1 MTNITTIDFKKK
13 QEPVDIV
20 EEIKEQPKYARMTFD
35 QVTDMKTE
43 ELLNPPE
50 VLEAYENLLR
60 FYPGMKYIK
69 QHVQLHLMNRIRI

>member
-13 QEPVDIV
+13 ENPTIA
-20 EEIKEQPKYARMTFD
+20 EEENQKQTKFARMSFD
-35 QVTDMKTE
+35 QVYDMKAE

-69 QHVQLHLMNRIRI
+69 QLVQLHLMNRIRI